1 VHAGGVRNTNVE
13 VSGLKT
19 GQGSA
24 YRRSLISAFSSMEAF
39 TILEILEAELCHA
52 FLLQAF
58 IGSCCIIFDKHCRS
72 VKECKRCK
80 SEQSIACFAFIAF
93 SGAIRSHPEPTE
105 TRHFCPGWLTDWP
118 IGYWLL
124 RNLHA
129 CWTCT
134 GLDGLDQQVGS
145 QRDLPRCS
153 LLQPGDSRRQGTAA
167 KLNDH
172 CISIKIIILFLL
184 AWHMHSICHGVVV

>member
-1 VHAGGVRNTNVE
+1 MHAGGVRNTNVE

-93 SGAIRSHPEPTE
+93 SGAIRSHPEPSGAI
-105 TRHFCPGWLTDWP
+105 RSPPRRAIFVL
-118 IGYWLL
+118 
-124 RNLHA
+124 
-129 CWTCT
+129 
-134 GLDGLDQQVGS
+134 VG
-145 QRDLPRCS
+145 
-153 LLQPGDSRRQGTAA
+153 
-167 KLNDH
+167 
-172 CISIKIIILFLL
+172 
-184 AWHMHSICHGVVV
+184 

>member
-1 VHAGGVRNTNVE
+1 MHAGGVRNTNVE

-52 FLLQAF
+52 FLLQVF

-93 SGAIRSHPEPTE
+93 SGAIRSHPEPSGAH
-105 TRHFCPGWLTDWP
+105 RDAPFLSWLVD
-118 IGYWLL
+118 
-124 RNLHA
+124 
-129 CWTCT
+129 
-134 GLDGLDQQVGS
+134 
-145 QRDLPRCS
+145 
-153 LLQPGDSRRQGTAA
+153 
-167 KLNDH
+167 
-172 CISIKIIILFLL
+172 
-184 AWHMHSICHGVVV
+184 